1 MGRVRMRLE
10 QRMESLLILMKLVG
24 VACLGAGGAL
34 LAAQMLRV
42 DRLFAWLSARNSSG
56 LRLVSA
62 GVGVGCL
69 AVAVAI
75 TTGDLRVD
83 FSRLWV
89 GMGLWFMIAA
99 PMLAWP
105 LLMSA
110 RTQEEAKV
118 AEPLPSRAEGAG
130 ADPKRRAA

>member
-1 MGRVRMRLE
+1 
-10 QRMESLLILMKLVG
+10 MESLLILMKLVG

-42 DRLFAWLSARNSSG
+42 DRLFVWLSARDSSG

-69 AVAVAI
+69 AMAVAI

-89 GMGLWFMIAA
+89 GMGLWLMIAA

-105 LLMSA
+105 LLMST
-110 RTQEEAKV
+110 RSQEEAEV
-118 AEPLPSRAEGAG
+118 AEPLPSRAEGTG
-130 ADPKRRAA
+130 ADQKRRAA